1 MATGTRGIATR
12 GDANNKKTGAY
23 TTDLKRC
30 ITKASAMSAGIT
42 LLAAATSYADNRL
55 LPYSLLGTTPTRLIF
70 KLTIDISSESEL
82 YNKGPITLYSNGG
95 VLIPRLAYVR
105 DVEAVEVEQDT
116 SGIPLDYPVTH
127 SDESVET
134 NMTLSTID
142 EVLQVAQDFEE
153 QDQILGAPISL
164 FIGMSLIKD
173 DASTTNLI
181 GDTSIYGPVT
191 VSSKTVTYTLYSTN
205 YSSSSN
211 GSYTLNYSI
220 ANCLKNKDGLYLS
233 GYLQRSSSSTNRYH
247 TLTVNSAGTYTFNAY
262 WKVQTPVD
270 PSTPTATTWKLFF
283 RIRVSRRLTWYQVR
297 VALTNWKLLD
307 YDGTTCLSGN
317 LPYTYYTAN
326 QMEMDMM
333 HADSTIDD
341 GYNVYVIPLGS
352 YTEGGGKGEPQY
364 IAYDTLNASGYTPY
378 NGAALC
384 MSAWGIDNTMTNGA
398 SSVGADRAII
408 YSDLSNSNR
417 VYVSVYIDA
426 LPGSDFEEPGPIR
439 PIV

>member
-1 MATGTRGIATR
+1 MATGTGGIATR

-30 ITKASAMSAGIT
+30 ITKASAQSAGIT
-42 LLAAATSYADNRL
+42 LLAAAINYADNRL

-70 KLTIDISSESEL
+70 KLTIDISEESEL
-82 YNKGPITLYSNGG
+82 YNKGPITLDRLGG
-95 VLIPRLAYVR
+95 NIIPLAYAR
-105 DVEAVEVEQDT
+105 DVEAVEVEHDA

-127 SDESVET
+127 NDDSAET

-153 QDQILGAPISL
+153 QDQILGAPIRFLGLSL
-164 FIGMSLIKD
+164 VKD

-181 GDTSIYGPVT
+181 EDTSTYGPAT
-191 VSSKTVTYTLYSTN
+191 VSSKKVTYTLYSTN
-205 YSSSSN
+205 YSSSAN
-211 GSYTLNYSI
+211 GSYTLNYST
-220 ANCLKNKDGLYLS
+220 AGLKNKDGLYPS

-262 WKVQTPVD
+262 WKVSTPID

-283 RIRVSRRLTWYQVR
+283 RVRVNVNLRWYQVR

-307 YDGTTCLSGN
+307 YNGNTCLSGN
-317 LPYTYYTAN
+317 LPYTYYTAS
-326 QMEMDMM
+326 QMEMDLM
-333 HADSTIDD
+333 HANSTIDD

-352 YTEGGGKGEPQY
+352 YTEATGKGEPAY
-364 IAYDTLNASGYTPY
+364 IAYDTLSANSYTPY
-378 NGAALC
+378 NGGALC
-384 MSAWGIDNTMTNGA
+384 MANSGIDNTMTNGA
-398 SSVGADRAII
+398 LNAGADRAII

-417 VYVSVYIDA
+417 VYVSVYYDV
-426 LPGSDFEEPGPIR
+426 LPGSDLEEPGLR
-439 PIV
+439 PLL